1 MTDNSLAPDSPNIGS
16 QIEQNTKGDRNK
28 IFGQM
33 SGGTIISDVG
43 QVNYYVSHDGKLQAH
58 TESKPSPPKI
68 PSLLP
73 YLPNRKQQDEE
84 LFEAIQNYLNQVPPK
99 PLVCVIHGDEFQ
111 SHDKFLERLKKLS
124 FPKYMDWDS
133 KQMSVKDY
141 DLAWPSELKKLDD
154 LESLL
159 CKDLAEKFLS
169 SSSINKDTIKE
180 TINKAFCE
188 YPSPIIIC
196 TYLLTEDWQNQGDL
210 ILDKFLH
217 FWQNWP
223 DLTPGKRI
231 IICLSIKYQVK
242 KKGSSKDSIFIRFW
256 AYLINYFKPQ
266 NYQSENKKIKTKLEK
281 LSDESFRQFSRLS
294 GIVLPELT
302 GVSRSQ
308 VETWARSDVVKD
320 FIGEEMVGKL
330 IDNITE
336 MFQNHPSKT
345 IPMSDLAEEL
355 GNILKKLKT
364 FNCD

>member
-1 MTDNSLAPDSPNIGS
+1 MTDNSFAPDSPNIGS

-28 IFGQM
+28 IIGQM
-33 SGGTIISDVG
+33 SGGTIVSDGG
-43 QVNYYVSHDGKLQAH
+43 QVNYYVSHDGKFQAH
-58 TESKPSPPKI
+58 AESKPSLPKI

-84 LFEAIQNYLNQVPPK
+84 LFKAIQNYLNQVPPK

-111 SHDKFLERLKKLS
+111 SHYQFLERLKKLS

-133 KQMSVKDY
+133 NQVSIKDY
-141 DLAWPSELKKLDD
+141 ELAWPSDLKKLDN
-154 LESLL
+154 LESRL

-169 SSSINKDTIKE
+169 RTSIKKDTIKE
-180 TINKAFCE
+180 TINQEFCE

-210 ILDKFLH
+210 ILDRFLH

-223 DLTPGKRI
+223 NLTPGKRI

-266 NYQSENKKIKTKLEK
+266 NYQSENKKIKDEIKK
-281 LSDESFRQFSRLS
+281 LSRENFRQFSRLS

-302 GVSRSQ
+302 GVPQGQ
-308 VETWARSDVVKD
+308 VENWARSDEVKS

-330 IDNITE
+330 LDNIAE
-336 MFQNHPSKT
+336 MFQNYPSET
-345 IPMSDLAEEL
+345 IPMSDLAQKLTEL
-355 GNILKKLKT
+355 LKDFT
-364 FNCD
+364 VNYN